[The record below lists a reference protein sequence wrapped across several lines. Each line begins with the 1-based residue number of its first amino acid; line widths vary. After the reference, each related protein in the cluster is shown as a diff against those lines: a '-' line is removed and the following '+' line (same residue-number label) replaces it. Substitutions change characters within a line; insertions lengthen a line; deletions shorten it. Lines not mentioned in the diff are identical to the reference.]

1 MTSMRMKYLFYCCKI
16 NESEMSQKKK
26 KKTDQEPKSDNP

>member
-1 MTSMRMKYLFYCCKI
+1 MTSMRMKYLFYCCEI
-16 NESEMSQKKK
+16 NESEMSQKK